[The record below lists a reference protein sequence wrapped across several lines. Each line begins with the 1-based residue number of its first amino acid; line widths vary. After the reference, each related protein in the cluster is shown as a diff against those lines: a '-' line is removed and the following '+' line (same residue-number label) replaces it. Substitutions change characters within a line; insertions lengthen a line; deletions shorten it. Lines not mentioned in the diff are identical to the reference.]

1 MGCGE
6 QQVALSQHPQHS
18 LPSGGFRVFL
28 FSARTHSREKDSQWR
43 CVAFFGPPLS
53 PLLQTDHVP
62 HAERILPVAVCWFK
76 GRERGRE
83 RQQDRV

>member
-18 LPSGGFRVFL
+18 LPSGGFRLFL

-53 PLLQTDHVP
+53 PPLAYRSRTS
-62 HAERILPVAVCWFK
+62 
-76 GRERGRE
+76 RGK
-83 RQQDRV
+83 DPSGGGMLV